1 MYEQYGKFG
10 SDNNSR
16 FGQGTSG
23 NDDDDLYEGFNYSID
38 VNPVPQTGFNPT
50 GYQPQP
56 GSLASGR
63 PPQSSLGGRMTGQ
76 APPMSRMM
84 TGQAGGGE
92 ARPMTSV
99 SGAGFTSKGNAQKT
113 FDPMGVASRGPAPAL
128 ATKSDN
134 SPEDMAKE
142 MEKQVNG
149 LIENSA
155 EAAVRGD
162 LTEAQEKAK
171 EAAKK
176 ERQLCKH
183 REQHGLVDQINL
195 DLTYSVCFNLANA
208 YHLNGMYEEA
218 LHTYS
223 LIVKNKQYPQAGR
236 LRVNMG
242 NIYYE
247 QKKYT
252 NAIKMYRMA
261 LDQIPNTGKE
271 IRSKIMRNIG
281 NSFVRLGQF
290 QDAIG
295 SYESIMEGNADFQS
309 GFNLIICYFALGDSD
324 KMRRGFTQ
332 LLSIPIS
339 GMGEEEEEEEETKA
353 AEAAEATGE
362 KKPDGLRAE
371 LQERQKLATHYIT
384 TAAKLCAPALDRRD
398 WEAGFD
404 WMVEALKPEHES
416 IASHMEICK
425 ALHFLR
431 DKQFDKAIEVLKSF
445 EKKDPSLKAMAATNL
460 SFLYF
465 LESDITQADK
475 YANLAVRNDRY
486 NAKALVNKGNCLY
499 VKGELERAKELYLEA
514 IGVEAD
520 CVESIYNLG
529 LVNKKL
535 GVLQEAQQAFE
546 KLHSIIPNNPEVIYQ
561 IANLHD
567 MQGNYR
573 HATKWFNIL
582 ITRVPS
588 DPGVLSRL
596 GQIFNKDDDET
607 QAFHYHQESYRYYP
621 VNLDVISWLGVWYVK
636 SELYEK
642 AIEFFERASQIQPNE
657 VKWKLMVTSC
667 YRRMGSYTRALEL
680 YEEIHEDYPDNLECL
695 RYLVAICKDL
705 GHHYDHYQKKLSKL
719 ERANAAK
726 TQTMGG
732 GGALTRIGGPM
743 GAPQDAQNIPQ
754 RQVRQP
760 PADTGGS
767 EPPSN
772 MAAPTHHAPAGG
784 GGNRRP
790 KQQEEEELFDDA
802 DIGDLLVD

>member
-1 MYEQYGKFG
+1 MYDNYGKFG
-10 SDNNSR
+10 
-16 FGQGTSG
+16 QGNAG

-56 GSLASGR
+56 GSVASGR
-63 PPQSSLGGRMTGQ
+63 PPQSSLGGNRMMTGQ
-76 APPMSRMM
+76 GGPPMSRMM
-84 TGQAGGGE
+84 TGQAGGGSE

-99 SGAGFTSKGNAQKT
+99 SGAGFTSKGNAPKT
-113 FDPMGVASRGPAPAL
+113 FDPMGAASRGPAPAL
-128 ATKSDN
+128 ATKGDN

-149 LIENSA
+149 LIEQSA
-155 EAAVRGD
+155 DAAVRSK
-162 LTEAQEKAK
+162 LTDALEKAK

-271 IRSKIMRNIG
+271 IRFKIMRNIG

-290 QDAIG
+290 QDAIQ

-324 KMRRGFTQ
+324 KMRRGFTK
-332 LLSIPIS
+332 LLGIPIS
-339 GMGEEEEEEEETKA
+339 GMGEEQEEEEDAKA

-362 KKPDGLRAE
+362 KKHDGLRAE
-371 LQERQKLATHYIT
+371 LQERQKHAAHFIT
-384 TAAKLCAPALDRRD
+384 TAAKLCAPTLDRRD
-398 WEAGFD
+398 WVAGFD
-404 WMVEALKPEHES
+404 WMIEALKPEHES

-425 ALHFLR
+425 ALHYLR
-431 DKQFDKAIEVLKSF
+431 DKQFNKAIEVLKSF
-445 EKKDPSLKAMAATNL
+445 EKKDQSLKAMAATNL

-680 YEEIHEDYPDNLECL
+680 YEEIHEEYPENLECL

-719 ERANAAK
+719 ERANAAR

-743 GAPQDAQNIPQ
+743 GGAADHSAPPQ
-754 RQVRQP
+754 RQARQAQ
-760 PADTGGS
+760 PAESAGS
-767 EPPSN
+767 EPAAPIMS
-772 MAAPTHHAPAGG
+772 APTHHAPVGG
-784 GGNRRP
+784 GRGRP
-790 KQQEEEELFDDA
+790 KQQEEDELFDDA
-802 DIGDLLVD
+802 DLDDLLVD